1 MAYPEPANV
10 APWYLRNITQALQLD
25 EATGNVFVR
34 TGITGNVVITGP
46 VTIPGTVTVA
56 STAENPVH
64 VHLDEVGTSGILDVP
79 YLPVGGNINVTNL
92 VSITGNINANV
103 LGNVAVEGNVG
114 ILGNVTIGNFPA
126 LQSIAGNVR
135 IINTVSVAGNVGAS
149 ILGNVTVGNFPVLQS
164 ITGNV
169 NASISGNVGVEGNVG
184 ILGNVTVLQGTNPW
198 TVTGNVR
205 ATVTGDVSVLG
216 NVTVG
221 NFPALQSITG
231 DITGNVNAS
240 ILGNVSASIIGNV
253 NVTQGTSPWTVTGN
267 VTTVG
272 TSNVAITG
280 TNLDAFGRL
289 RVSEPFTL
297 FDSQNRYIDG
307 EQFSSITAAGG
318 NVVYVANESSFNLNV
333 SSTNG
338 SSVIRQSK
346 TVQAYQPG
354 KSLLTMNTFAMA
366 ALKANLRQRV
376 GYFTVGNGIYFEAD
390 GTSLYLVIR
399 SSTTGVVVEERI
411 AQADWNGNTLLS
423 GTVLDPALTQIFWN
437 DVEWLGVGNVRAGFV
452 INGQFIVCHTFQHAN
467 QPGNTTVYMT
477 TATLNPRYEIT
488 NTGATSGN
496 STMKQICSTVISEG
510 GFTPTTKIG
519 YVTNTTNTTRVSSAN
534 TLTSLC
540 SIRLNPAY
548 PDAVVVPAQID
559 LLLID
564 VRYGQFQL
572 IENATFATSWSNV
585 VGSVV
590 QTSIHSNTITD
601 GTLVYAGLTSSRD
614 EVEIGDD
621 IKKRLQ
627 LWRDAAGTTSTLTLA
642 VAYTQANSDLLWK
655 LGWEELTN

>member
-1 MAYPEPANV
+1 MATPDPSNV
-10 APWYLRNITQALQLD
+10 APWYLRNINQALELN
-25 EATGNVFVR
+25 EATGQVFVR
-34 TGITGNVVITGP
+34 TGFEGNIIITGNVS
-46 VTIPGTVTVA
+46 IPGNVDA
-56 STAENPVH
+56 HISEI
-64 VHLDEVGTSGILDVP
+64 GTSGNLTVP
-79 YLPVGGNINVTNL
+79 WMPVSIDGNSNVTISGGNVNAVVSGNVTSTLSGNL
-92 VSITGNINANV
+92 AGITGNVNIGTMPNVNATVSGTVAVSSITGNIA
-103 LGNVAVEGNVG
+103 G
-114 ILGNVTIGNFPA
+114 ITA
-126 LQSIAGNVR
+126 
-135 IINTVSVAGNVGAS
+135 
-149 ILGNVTVGNFPVLQS
+149 NVTVVDGGGS
-164 ITGNV
+164 ITVDGNV
-169 NASISGNVGVEGNVG
+169 NANITG
-184 ILGNVTVLQGTNPW
+184 GNVT
-198 TVTGNVR
+198 
-205 ATVTGDVSVLG
+205 
-216 NVTVG
+216 
-221 NFPALQSITG
+221 
-231 DITGNVNAS
+231 
-240 ILGNVSASIIGNV
+240 
-253 NVTQGTSPWTVTGN
+253 VTQGTSPWVVSGNIGVT
-267 VTTVG
+267 G
-272 TSNVAITG
+272 TSNVALGG

-289 RVSEPFTL
+289 RISEPYTL

-307 EQFSSITAAGG
+307 EQFSSLTATGG

-366 ALKANLRQRV
+366 TLKANLRQRV
-376 GYFTVGNGIYFEAD
+376 GYFTEGNGIYFEAN
-390 GTSLYLVIR
+390 GTSLFLVIR

-423 GTVLDPALTQIFWN
+423 GTVLDPTLTQIFWN

-488 NTGATSGN
+488 NTGGTSGN

-519 YVTNTTNTTRVSSAN
+519 YVTNTTNVTRVSSAN

-548 PDAVVVPAQID
+548 PDAVVVPAHID

-572 IENATFATSWSNV
+572 IENATFTTSWSNV
-585 VGSVV
+585 AGSVV
-590 QTSIHSNTITD
+590 QTSVHSNTITD

-655 LGWEELTN
+655 FGWEELTN